1 MAMSRHALPIKLLP
15 RQKGILERLSRSRT
29 LERRLAERVEMVLGA
44 ANGETTAALA
54 SALGVD
60 AQRVARWRTRFAAAQ
75 EQLAEL
81 TTDDVSDDKLEAA
94 MVNILSDQERSG
106 CPGKFT
112 AEQFTQLVA
121 LACQEPKEL
130 GLPVTHWTPREL
142 AAYAQ
147 EQGIVESISPRHVAR
162 FFGGGRATPAPVALL
177 AQPQDRRPR
186 GTRGSR
192 RSNLRDLPTGA

>member
-1 MAMSRHALPIKLLP
+1 MAI
-15 RQKGILERLSRSRT
+15 
-29 LERRLAERVEMVLGA
+29 AE
-44 ANGETTAALA
+44 
-54 SALGVD
+54 S
-60 AQRVARWRTRFAAAQ
+60 
-75 EQLAEL
+75 

-162 FFGGGRATPAPVALL
+162 FFGGGGSTPAPVALL
-177 AQPQDRRPR
+177 AQPQDRRPLGAR
-186 GTRGSR
+186 GCR